1 MVTEYRL
8 KVGDT
13 SKPES
18 RLEFLKSLQ
27 NFLEGLMNDGIIDSY
42 LLATPY
48 GSTCIFKV
56 TEEASS

>member
-8 KVGDT
+8 TVGDT

-27 NFLEGLMNDGIIDSY
+27 NFLEGLMGDGIIDSY
-42 LLATPY
+42 RLATPY
-48 GSTCIFKV
+48 GSTTIFKV
-56 TEEASS
+56 EAEG

>member
-18 RLEFLKSLQ
+18 RLEFLKRLQ
-27 NFLEGLMNDGIIDSY
+27 SFLEGIMDDGIIDSY
-42 LLATPY
+42 SLATPY
-48 GSTCIFKV
+48 GCTTIFKV
-56 TEEASS
+56 EAEG